1 MKKNNSPILSVI
13 MPVFNGERYL
23 YESINS
29 VLNQSFKN
37 FEFIIINDCSTDKTN
52 HILSEYKSLDNRIVI
67 INNLKNKG
75 IAYSLNEAIKT
86 SKSDLIVRMDSDD
99 VCMPSRFQKQFD
111 YMSNNPLIA
120 VSGTGALI
128 NNSNRLLKD
137 YFIPFTKDAHIKTQ
151 LLFESPFVHPSI
163 IFRKEVFF
171 RNKMQYDSTY
181 SRAEDY
187 KLWTQFAR
195 ISNMGNII
203 NVGLSYRVN
212 VNSVSN
218 KYKSVQLNDAGL
230 IREEYFKQ
238 IGIPYTESEFIL
250 HNRIPIYDDWF
261 TLTDLIEVEKWFL
274 KLLDL
279 NRANQYF
286 EKTAFYDILS
296 TYWERAVIKSE
307 LPLLMSW
314 KLYRESVLF
323 NKQIFNLRNFLLS
336 SVKNKIKKIF
346 YKKNQ

>member
-1 MKKNNSPILSVI
+1 

-23 YESINS
+23 TESINS

-37 FEFIIINDCSTDKTN
+37 FEFIIINDFSTDKTN
-52 HILSEYKSLDNRIVI
+52 HILSEYKSLDNRVII

-75 IAYSLNEAIKT
+75 IAYSLNEAIKI
-86 SKSDLIVRMDSDD
+86 SKSDLIVRMDADD
-99 VCMPSRFQKQFD
+99 ICMPTRFQKQFD
-111 YMSNNPLIA
+111 YMSTNPLIA

-137 YFIPFTKDAHIKTQ
+137 YFIPFTKDAHIKAQ
-151 LLFESPFVHPSI
+151 LLFETPFVHPSI

-171 RNKMQYDSTY
+171 HNKLQYNSAY

-187 KLWTQFAR
+187 KLWTEFSR
-195 ISNMGNII
+195 ISNMGNIADICI
-203 NVGLSYRVN
+203 NYRVN
-212 VNSVSN
+212 RNSVSN

-238 IGIPYTESEFIL
+238 LGIPFTESELIL
-250 HNRIPIYDDWF
+250 HNRIPIYNDWF
-261 TLTDLIEVEKWFL
+261 TLKDLNEVEKWFF

-279 NRANQYF
+279 NRENQYF
-286 EKTAFYDILS
+286 DQSALTDVLS
-296 TYWERAVIKSE
+296 TYWERAIIKSK
-307 LPLLMSW
+307 LTLLRSW
-314 KLYRESVLF
+314 KLYRQSVLF

-336 SVKNKIKKIF
+336 SVKNKIKKSLISKISNIHF
-346 YKKNQ
+346 F